1 MHGFT
6 NGCMDVC
13 TYVSCN
19 EVQGSRAAIGLTFSS
34 ALGSSCKRAAGA
46 TTVQSDTCMG
56 MAVI

>member
-1 MHGFT
+1 MQVPEFHLA
-6 NGCMDVC
+6 
-13 TYVSCN
+13 TYSHDNCN

-56 MAVI
+56 MVVI